1 MKSKIPELKQATLE
15 MSDGQS
21 ATYEISSG
29 NVFADLGFED
39 ADELSF
45 KTQLVFRIQRAIE
58 TRGLTQTEAAKL
70 VGVDQPR
77 LSKLLRGE
85 FLSVSSDKLFDILN
99 RLGHRIEIRIVE
111 EKATPE
117 DARITLVA

>member
-1 MKSKIPELKQATLE
+1 MKSKTLE
-15 MSDGQS
+15 QAVIATPDGQS

-39 ADELSF
+39 AAELSF
-45 KTQLVFRIQRAIE
+45 KTQLIFRIQRAIE
-58 TRGLTQTEAAKL
+58 ARGLTQTEAAKL

-99 RLGHRIEIRIVE
+99 RLGHRIEIRVVE
-111 EKATPE
+111 EKSLPE
-117 DARITLVA
+117 NARTTLVA